1 MLHLYVTING
11 VASYSAS
18 TIPVCRAHTLQEV
31 AECLASLEH
40 ACRLAPS
47 QVLYCKGGAIKS
59 FCMFDQGVTPSWEDA
74 ALRGCGAV
82 VRVESARVPA
92 FQLFT
97 NLVAI
102 MTAVPDLV
110 GARLVLEHDGTLR
123 TEAWCRGP
131 DVRWADVERVLDP
144 EGGLRCRVSR
154 T

>member
-1 MLHLYVTING
+1 MLFLYVTIDG

-18 TIPVCRAHTLQEV
+18 TIPVCRAHTSQEV

-59 FCMFDQGVTPSWEDA
+59 FGLFAQGVTPSWEDA
-74 ALRGCGAV
+74 AMRGCGAV
-82 VRVESARVPA
+82 VRVDSVNVGA
-92 FQLFT
+92 FQLFK

-102 MTAVPDLV
+102 LPAVPELA
-110 GARLVLEHDGTLR
+110 GARLVLEHDGALR

-131 DVRWADVERVLDP
+131 NVPWGEVERALDP
-144 EGGLRCRVSR
+144 QGGLRCRVSR